1 MTYSGPVAEIIFKSG
16 MPDFKVPVIY
26 CISLQYNFRIFWAEK
41 QIKHSL
47 SNLEKLITMRHK
59 SWSSKMHPNTL
70 LRISQLMLSLQ
81 FCSFVKSSTWE
92 ILLLRGMWP
101 LLQNA
106 WSQIQTAS
114 LPTRCVPVHTKTRE
128 GDSNSRNWYAFQGLR
143 VMGQQILH
151 NLIWLDLA

>member
-1 MTYSGPVAEIIFKSG
+1 MTHTGPVAEIILKSG

-26 CISLQYNFRIFWAEK
+26 CISPQYNFCIFRAEK
-41 QIKHSL
+41 QIKHSP

-59 SWSSKMHPNTL
+59 SWSSKMHPNTVL
-70 LRISQLMLSLQ
+70 QISQLMLSLQ
-81 FCSFVKSSTWE
+81 LCSFVKSSTWE

-114 LPTRCVPVHTKTRE
+114 LPTRRVPVHTKTRGGTLIVE
-128 GDSNSRNWYAFQGLR
+128 IGMLSKGLG
-143 VMGQQILH
+143 VMGQQILY